1 MGENYTLAEEEDM
14 TVKKAAKLWILQAG
28 GRFRIGLDHVS
39 AGNLIAIEGIDESIT
54 KTATIV
60 DT

>member
-1 MGENYTLAEEEDM
+1 MAEEEDM

-28 GRFRIGLDHVS
+28 GRFRIGLDQVS